1 MIQISHGPLSSPL
14 SMKSRKEALRIA
26 KKIFAASL
34 KDGHLDE
41 SSVRK
46 VVAKLSEAR
55 PRGYLEVADA
65 YWRLVR
71 LEVERNRAIIQSAVA
86 LDEPTTAGLIADL
99 KKKYGPQITTEFSVD
114 SDLLGGVKIR
124 VGSDVWD
131 GSVKNRLE
139 RLSEQFN

>member
-1 MIQISHGPLSSPL
+1 
-14 SMKSRKEALRIA
+14 MKSRKEALRIA

-34 KDGHLDE
+34 KEGQLDE
-41 SSVRK
+41 SSVRQ

-86 LDEPTTAGLIADL
+86 LDGPTTAGLIADL

-114 SDLLGGVKIR
+114 PDLLGGVKIR

-131 GSVKNRLE
+131 GSVLNRLE

>member
-1 MIQISHGPLSSPL
+1 
-14 SMKSRKEALRIA
+14 MKSRKEALRLA

-34 KDGHLDE
+34 KDGQLDE
-41 SSVRK
+41 SVVRK
-46 VVAKLSEAR
+46 VVAKLSETR
-55 PRGYLEVADA
+55 PRGFLEVADA

-71 LEVERNRAIIQSAVA
+71 LEVEKNRAIVQSAVA
-86 LDEPTTAGLIADL
+86 LDEPTKAGLVTDL

-114 SDLLGGVKIR
+114 PALLGGVKIR

>member
-1 MIQISHGPLSSPL
+1 
-14 SMKSRKEALRIA
+14 MKSRKEALRLA

-34 KDGHLDE
+34 KDGQLDE
-41 SSVRK
+41 SVVRK
-46 VVAKLSEAR
+46 VVAKLSETR
-55 PRGYLEVADA
+55 PRGFLEVADA

-71 LEVERNRAIIQSAVA
+71 LEVERNRAIVQSAVA
-86 LDEPTTAGLIADL
+86 LDEPTKAGLVTDL

-114 SDLLGGVKIR
+114 PALLGGVKIR

-131 GSVKNRLE
+131 GSLKNRLE

>member
-1 MIQISHGPLSSPL
+1 
-14 SMKSRKEALRIA
+14 MKSRKEALRIA

-34 KDGHLDE
+34 KDGQLDE
-41 SSVRK
+41 SAVRK
-46 VVAKLSEAR
+46 VVAKLSETR
-55 PRGYLEVADA
+55 PRGFLEVADA

-71 LEVERNRAIIQSAVA
+71 LEVEKNRAIVQSAVA
-86 LDEPTTAGLIADL
+86 LDEPTKTGLVADL
-99 KKKYGPQITTEFSVD
+99 KKKYGPQISTEFSVD
-114 SDLLGGVKIR
+114 PALLGGVKIR

>member
-1 MIQISHGPLSSPL
+1 
-14 SMKSRKEALRIA
+14 MKSRKEALRIA

-34 KDGHLDE
+34 KDGQLDE
-41 SSVRK
+41 SAVRK
-46 VVAKLSEAR
+46 VVAKLSETR
-55 PRGYLEVADA
+55 PRGFLEVAEA

-71 LEVERNRAIIQSAVA
+71 LEVEKNRAIVQSAVA
-86 LDEPTTAGLIADL
+86 LDEPTRTGLVADL
-99 KKKYGPQITTEFSVD
+99 KKKYGPQISTEFSVD
-114 SDLLGGVKIR
+114 PALLGGVKIR

>member
-1 MIQISHGPLSSPL
+1 
-14 SMKSRKEALRIA
+14 MKSRKEALRLA

-34 KDGHLDE
+34 KDGQLDE
-41 SSVRK
+41 SVVRK
-46 VVAKLSEAR
+46 VVAKLSETR
-55 PRGYLEVADA
+55 PRGFLEVADA

-71 LEVERNRAIIQSAVA
+71 LEVERNRAIVQSAVA
-86 LDEPTTAGLIADL
+86 LDEPTKAGLVTDL

-114 SDLLGGVKIR
+114 PALIGGVKIR

>member
-1 MIQISHGPLSSPL
+1 
-14 SMKSRKEALRIA
+14 MKSRKEALRIA

>member
-1 MIQISHGPLSSPL
+1 
-14 SMKSRKEALRIA
+14 MKSRKEALRLA

-34 KDGHLDE
+34 KDGQLDE
-41 SSVRK
+41 SVVRK
-46 VVAKLSEAR
+46 VVAKLSETR
-55 PRGYLEVADA
+55 PRGFLEVAEA

-71 LEVERNRAIIQSAVA
+71 LEVEKNRAIVQSAVV
-86 LDEPTTAGLIADL
+86 LDEPTKTGLVTDL

-114 SDLLGGVKIR
+114 PALLGGVKIR

>member
-1 MIQISHGPLSSPL
+1 
-14 SMKSRKEALRIA
+14 MKSRKEALRTA
-26 KKIFAASL
+26 KKIFAASM
-34 KDGHLDE
+34 KDGQLDE
-41 SSVRK
+41 TAVKK
-46 VVAKLSEAR
+46 VIAKLASSR

-71 LEVERNRAIIQSAVA
+71 LEVERSRAIVQSAVD
-86 LDEPTTAGLIADL
+86 LDDATKARLTADL
-99 KKKYGPQITTEFSVD
+99 RKKYGPQVAPEFSVQPE
-114 SDLLGGVKIR
+114 LLGGMKIR

>member
-1 MIQISHGPLSSPL
+1 
-14 SMKSRKEALRIA
+14 MKSRKEALRLA
-26 KKIFAASL
+26 TKIFAASL
-34 KDGHLDE
+34 KDGQLDE
-41 SSVRK
+41 SVVRK
-46 VVAKLSEAR
+46 VVAKLSETR
-55 PRGYLEVADA
+55 PRGFLEVADA

-71 LEVERNRAIIQSAVA
+71 LEVEKNRAIVQSAVA
-86 LDEPTTAGLIADL
+86 LDEPTKAGLVTDL

-114 SDLLGGVKIR
+114 PALLGGVKIR

>member
-1 MIQISHGPLSSPL
+1 
-14 SMKSRKEALRIA
+14 MKSRKEALRLA

-34 KDGHLDE
+34 KDGQLDE
-41 SSVRK
+41 SVVRK
-46 VVAKLSEAR
+46 VVAKLSETR
-55 PRGYLEVADA
+55 PRGFLEVADA

-71 LEVERNRAIIQSAVA
+71 LEVEKNRAIVQSAVV
-86 LDEPTTAGLIADL
+86 LDEPTKTGLVTDL

-114 SDLLGGVKIR
+114 PALLGGVKIR

>member
-1 MIQISHGPLSSPL
+1 
-14 SMKSRKEALRIA
+14 MKSRKEALRTA

-34 KDGHLDE
+34 TDGRLDE
-41 SSVRK
+41 SLVKR
-46 VVAKLSEAR
+46 VVAKLSSSR
-55 PRGYLEVADA
+55 PRGYQEVADA

-71 LEVERNRAIIQSAVA
+71 LEVEKNRAVVQSAVA
-86 LDEPTTAGLIADL
+86 LDEPTRARLTADL
-99 KKKYGPQITTEFSVD
+99 KKKYGSQIAPEFSVHPE
-114 SDLLGGVKIR
+114 LLGGMKIR

>member
-1 MIQISHGPLSSPL
+1 
-14 SMKSRKEALRIA
+14 MKSRKEALRLA

-34 KDGHLDE
+34 KDGQLDE
-41 SSVRK
+41 SVVRK
-46 VVAKLSEAR
+46 VVAKLSETR
-55 PRGYLEVADA
+55 PRGFLEVAEA

-71 LEVERNRAIIQSAVA
+71 LEVEKNRAIVQSAVV
-86 LDEPTTAGLIADL
+86 LDEPTKTGLVTDL
-99 KKKYGPQITTEFSVD
+99 KKKYGPQITTEFSVEPA
-114 SDLLGGVKIR
+114 LLGGVKIR

>member
-1 MIQISHGPLSSPL
+1 
-14 SMKSRKEALRIA
+14 MKSRKEALRTA
-26 KKIFAASL
+26 KKIFAASM
-34 KDGHLDE
+34 KDGQLDE
-41 SSVRK
+41 TAVKK
-46 VVAKLSEAR
+46 VIAKLASSR

-71 LEVERNRAIIQSAVA
+71 LEVERNRAIVQSAVD
-86 LDEPTTAGLIADL
+86 LDDATKARLTADL
-99 KKKYGPQITTEFSVD
+99 RKKYGPQVAPEFSVQPE
-114 SDLLGGVKIR
+114 LLGGMKIR